1 MEEQIAPV
9 LDHLD
14 EADPGE
20 ILGVYLY
27 GSAVSGGLR
36 PDSDLDLLIAARRS
50 LTPDEREGLTGVLL
64 DASSGSAH
72 VRTLS
77 DGSRGRPLEVT
88 YVVIDEDRRW
98 PEPAMHDF
106 QFGEW
111 LRGDIRGG
119 LTLEPTIDP
128 DVPILLATA
137 QTAHRVLR
145 GRPLTEIIDPVEPAV
160 LREAMLASIPDI
172 LEEIEGDERN
182 SLLAFARIVTTLRT
196 GEIVPKD
203 VAAASVAATSEPSGR
218 ALLERARVGYLG
230 EAADDWTGLGDEVT
244 ALCHALAIQAQHLA
258 ATDGAE

>member
-20 ILGVYLY
+20 VVGVYLY
-27 GSAVSGGLR
+27 GSAVSGGLH
-36 PDSDLDLLIAARRS
+36 PDSDIDLLVVTRRS
-50 LTPDEREGLTGVLL
+50 LTHGERGALTRVLL
-64 DASSGSAH
+64 GASSGSAH
-72 VRTLS
+72 TRTLS

-88 YVVIDEDRRW
+88 CVVVGDGRRW
-98 PEPAMHDF
+98 PEPAEHDF

-111 LRGDIRGG
+111 LRADIHGG
-119 LTLEPTIDP
+119 QTLEPTVDP

-137 QTAHRVLR
+137 HAAHRVLR
-145 GRPLTEIIDPVEPAV
+145 GRPFADAVDQVAPAE
-160 LREAMLASIPDI
+160 LREAMLATVPDI

-182 SLLAFARIVTTLRT
+182 TLLAFARIVTTLRT

-203 VAAASVAATSEPSGR
+203 VAAASVAATLEPGER
-218 ALLERARVGYLG
+218 ALLERARAGYLG

-244 ALCHALAIQAQHLA
+244 ALSHALASQVQQLA
-258 ATDGAE
+258 AADEVA